1 MRSSSKLNEL
11 LFDNIKGLEVIFDE
25 NKENNYFTQDSAV
38 KLMMKHPEL
47 MKSLDVMT
55 IQK

>member
-55 IQK
+55 I